1 MKKYL
6 LLLFVIGTLFM
17 SCGKDAE
24 KPSVYT
30 LDVTQIT
37 DTTAVCGG
45 EIISNGGAEITAK
58 GVCWSTAQNPT
69 TEDNYVNAIVSR
81 VDEPA
86 TDIYECTINDLQPNT
101 TYYIRAFAMNEIG
114 TSYGEEKSFNTLE
127 ESNPDDGNDD
137 GDDDGN
143 DDGNDDGDDDGNGDE
158 VEVLLPEVA
167 TASVTEI
174 TETTAVCGGNV
185 VSDGGAEVTARG
197 VCWSVNPNPTI
208 DNKHT
213 EDGIGVGEFVSYLP
227 NIAMN
232 TTYYI
237 RAYATNENGTS
248 YGEELTFTTLEGDFI
263 NGYEFVDLSL
273 PSGLKWATCNIGA
286 ESPEEYGSYYAW
298 GMTTT
303 PADNNYFQEYC
314 STYGV
319 EMKDISGD
327 PQYDVATLLWGGT
340 WRMPTKD
347 EFSELRIYCTCEWT
361 THNGVAGYKITGT
374 NANYIFLPAA
384 GYREYSIPFFEG
396 MSGSYWTSTPREN
409 LTSSYYFGFDP
420 ENYWD
425 GNSTPRFDGLT
436 VRPVSD

>member
-6 LLLFVIGTLFM
+6 LLLFVIGTLLV
-17 SCGKDAE
+17 SCKKDPI
-24 KPSVYT
+24 KPTVIT
-30 LDVTQIT
+30 NDVTNIT
-37 DTTAVCGG
+37 ATTSDVGANVT
-45 EIISNGGAEITAK
+45 SDGGADVTAK
-58 GVCWSTAQNPT
+58 GVCWSINQNPT
-69 TEDNYVNAIVSR
+69 IADNHTNDGGGTGAFTSKL
-81 VDEPA
+81 
-86 TDIYECTINDLQPNT
+86 TDLISNT
-101 TYYIRAFAMNEIG
+101 TYYVRAFATNEAG
-114 TSYGEEKSFNTLE
+114 TSYGEQKCFATLE
-127 ESNPDDGNDD
+127 ESDPDDGDNDPDIPGD
-137 GDDDGN
+137 G
-143 DDGNDDGDDDGNGDE
+143 GDE
-158 VEVLLPEVA
+158 LEIELPQIT
-167 TASVTEI
+167 TANVTEI
-174 TETTAVCGGNV
+174 TETSAVCGGEV
-185 VSDGGAEVTARG
+185 KSDGGAEVIARG

-208 DNKHT
+208 ENSYTDAGSGTGAFSSNLT
-213 EDGIGVGEFVSYLP
+213 ELTP
-227 NIAMN
+227 N

-237 RAYATNENGTS
+237 RAYATNEKGTS
-248 YGEELTFTTLEGDFI
+248 YGEELSFTTLEDNTI
-263 NGYEFVDLSL
+263 NGFEYVDLGL

-319 EMKDISGD
+319 EMNDISGD
-327 PQYDVATLLWGGT
+327 PQYDVATALRGGT

-409 LTSSYYFGFDP
+409 HTSSYYFGFDP

-425 GNSTPRFDGLT
+425 VNTSSRFDGLT